1 MVILNLI
8 LLDTSQPIS
17 NLFPPGWA
25 SIIIGMLFVGSIQL
39 IGLGILGKYIA
50 LTLEN
55 VKRRPEFFIKEKSE

>member
-1 MVILNLI
+1 M
-8 LLDTSQPIS
+8 DTNQPIS

-25 SIIIGMLFVGSIQL
+25 SIIIGMSFVGSIQL